1 MLFHKNKI
9 ICIII
14 MRLEPQLYTNL
25 SNISY
30 ALLVA
35 GFIIVIV
42 TTGIT
47 NKNSLAAL
55 ISGYSTLLVSLL
67 FILWLNWINMENIP
81 LFSLIKNI
89 FPFLTIITLVILLIT
104 FLSIYFDRISSNH
117 VSSYYY
123 TFSNMSTIFL
133 IIQMIILFRE
143 LSTKTF
149 EMTKTI
155 SPKIFSILMLLTTI
169 NAIIIGTL
177 GIILKFYITQG

>member
-1 MLFHKNKI
+1 MK
-9 ICIII
+9 
-14 MRLEPQLYTNL
+14 LEPQLYGNL

-30 ALLVA
+30 ALLAA

-47 NKNSLAAL
+47 NQNSLAAL
-55 ISGYSTLLVSLL
+55 ISGYSVLLVSLL
-67 FILWLNWINMENIP
+67 FVLWLNWINMENVP

-89 FPFLTIITLVILLIT
+89 FPFLTIMTLIILLIT
-104 FLSIYFDRISSNH
+104 FLSLYFDRIASNH
-117 VSSYYY
+117 ISNYYY
-123 TFSNMSTIFL
+123 TFSNMSTVFL
-133 IIQMIILFRE
+133 IIQILILFRE
-143 LSTKTF
+143 LSTKNF

-169 NAIIIGTL
+169 NAIIVGTL

>member
-1 MLFHKNKI
+1 
-9 ICIII
+9 
-14 MRLEPQLYTNL
+14 MRLEPKLYKNL

-30 ALLVA
+30 ALLAA

-47 NKNSLAAL
+47 NQNSLAAL

-67 FILWLNWINMENIP
+67 FILWLNWINMENIS
-81 LFSLIKNI
+81 LFSLLKNI
-89 FPFLTIITLVILLIT
+89 FPFLTIIILITLLII
-104 FLSIYFDRISSNH
+104 FLSIYFDRIANNH

-123 TFSNMSTIFL
+123 TFSNMSTVFL
-133 IIQMIILFRE
+133 IIQIIILFRE
-143 LSTKTF
+143 LSAKNYEITKS
-149 EMTKTI
+149 I
-155 SPKIFSILMLLTTI
+155 SPKIFSILMFLTTI

>member
-1 MLFHKNKI
+1 
-9 ICIII
+9 
-14 MRLEPQLYTNL
+14 MRLDPDLYKNL

-30 ALLVA
+30 ALLAA

-47 NKNSLAAL
+47 NQNSLAAL
-55 ISGYSTLLVSLL
+55 ISGYATLLVSIL

-81 LFSLIKNI
+81 LFSILKNI
-89 FPFLTIITLVILLIT
+89 FPFLTIIILITLLIT
-104 FLSIYFDRISSNH
+104 FLSIYFDRIANNH

-133 IIQMIILFRE
+133 IIQIIILFRE
-143 LSTKTF
+143 LSTKNF
-149 EMTKTI
+149 EITKSINSKT
-155 SPKIFSILMLLTTI
+155 FSILMLLTTI